1 MRIEAIDLQSALI
14 KASNELSCSVV
25 DLEYEILQNPKKGF
39 LGIGR
44 KNAIIEAR
52 KIKRKNEKKHQD
64 KKQKF
69 DKKSAYK
76 VEQVKQEQSEQEEK
90 KPSKQKYSVKSD
102 EIFDDFHRERHLDR
116 NPEDLLDE
124 IRVQIENLFSK
135 SCFNVSLQ
143 ELSFYDKDC
152 ILIKFDG
159 EDVALMIGKEAHRY
173 KALSYILHNWINS
186 KYKLLIRLEIAQFL
200 ESQTQAIENYIASV
214 INKVEQN
221 GKAQTKH
228 LDGVLIKIALE
239 KLRNAFPDKYVGI
252 KEQGEQRF
260 IVINDF
266 YKKTNE

>member
-135 SCFNVSLQ
+135 SCFNASLKPT
-143 ELSFYDKDC
+143 L
-152 ILIKFDG
+152 
-159 EDVALMIGKEAHRY
+159 
-173 KALSYILHNWINS
+173 
-186 KYKLLIRLEIAQFL
+186 FL
-200 ESQTQAIENYIASV
+200 
-214 INKVEQN
+214 
-221 GKAQTKH
+221 
-228 LDGVLIKIALE
+228 
-239 KLRNAFPDKYVGI
+239 
-252 KEQGEQRF
+252 
-260 IVINDF
+260 
-266 YKKTNE
+266 

>member
-1 MRIEAIDLQSALI
+1 M
-14 KASNELSCSVV
+14 
-25 DLEYEILQNPKKGF
+25 
-39 LGIGR
+39 
-44 KNAIIEAR
+44 
-52 KIKRKNEKKHQD
+52 
-64 KKQKF
+64 
-69 DKKSAYK
+69 
-76 VEQVKQEQSEQEEK
+76 
-90 KPSKQKYSVKSD
+90 
-102 EIFDDFHRERHLDR
+102 
-116 NPEDLLDE
+116 DE

-200 ESQTQAIENYIASV
+200 ESQTQAIENYITSV